1 MVSSKRIELSVLVQC
16 FYLRSNASIVLIPG
30 IGTTSPENWPFASQD
45 WLASLPSSGTG
56 ARILAYEYASPF
68 AVTKPSWE
76 SILMLGYDLLQ
87 HLYDARSQPSHSLV
101 REAVQNYSFG
111 LLVSPAVAC

>member
-1 MVSSKRIELSVLVQC
+1 MVSSKGNQLSVSVQC
-16 FYLRSNASIVLIPG
+16 FYLRSNASIILIPG
-30 IGTTSPENWPFASQD
+30 IGTTSPEYWPFADQD
-45 WLASLPSSGTG
+45 WLASLPGSVAG

-87 HLYDARSQPSHSLV
+87 HLHDVRSQPSYNLV
-101 REAVQNYSFG
+101 REAV
-111 LLVSPAVAC
+111 